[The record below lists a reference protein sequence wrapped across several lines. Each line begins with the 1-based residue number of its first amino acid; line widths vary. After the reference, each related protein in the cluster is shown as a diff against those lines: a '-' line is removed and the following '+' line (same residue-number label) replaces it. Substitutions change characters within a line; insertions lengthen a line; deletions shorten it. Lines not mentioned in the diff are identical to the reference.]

1 MLAIT
6 LLSIVRFETLVV
18 LRLRRVEDDEYLRNE
33 LLKLNKSE
41 ARVILLYATQYDLAH
56 LA

>member
-1 MLAIT
+1 M

-56 LA
+56 LVA